1 MRWLQRERT
10 GYQEKLKQK
19 KLKSLKV
26 HFNEKKFVM
35 EVHILSDKFG
45 HLYDK
50 NFYIEFLDK
59 IRDEKKF
66 DSKELLIK
74 QIEKDKE
81 VCIELIDTFKEKY
94 EI

>member
-1 MRWLQRERT
+1 MTIHAERVWFYGPRPHLDDPNKCT
-10 GYQEKLKQK
+10 FTKF
-19 KLKSLKV
+19 SLMLP
-26 HFNEKKFVM
+26 E
-35 EVHILSDKFG
+35 
-45 HLYDK
+45 
-50 NFYIEFLDK
+50 DK

>member
-1 MRWLQRERT
+1 MTNAGIRT
-10 GYQEKLKQK
+10 T
-19 KLKSLKV
+19 
-26 HFNEKKFVM
+26 FNEKKFVM

-45 HLYDK
+45 SLYDK

-59 IRDEKKF
+59 IRDEIKF
-66 DSKELLIK
+66 DNKELLIE

-81 VCIELIDTFKEKY
+81 VCTKLVDAFKEKY

>member
-1 MRWLQRERT
+1 MIWTIVKTTENW
-10 GYQEKLKQK
+10 YC
-19 KLKSLKV
+19 
-26 HFNEKKFVM
+26 
-35 EVHILSDKFG
+35 G

>member
-1 MRWLQRERT
+1 MLKTPEDKQNSITLSYLEMMR
-10 GYQEKLKQK
+10 KL
-19 KLKSLKV
+19 
-26 HFNEKKFVM
+26 
-35 EVHILSDKFG
+35 
-45 HLYDK
+45 
-50 NFYIEFLDK
+50 
-59 IRDEKKF
+59 RDEKKF

>member
-1 MRWLQRERT
+1 MNL
-10 GYQEKLKQK
+10 
-19 KLKSLKV
+19 
-26 HFNEKKFVM
+26 
-35 EVHILSDKFG
+35 
-45 HLYDK
+45 

-66 DSKELLIK
+66 DSKELLVK